1 MTDRVQVLD
10 THMHGWQGITAV
22 YLLDGPQPTVVDTGP
37 GSSIEVLLAAL
48 EDAGVDSLAWVVLTH
63 IHLDHA
69 GAAGHLAR
77 RFPEAKVVVRQ
88 EGARHLADPS
98 ALWASAS
105 RIYPNMEQLWGQMLP
120 IPPDRIVAVS
130 GDGPAVDLGGGRVL
144 EAVYA
149 PGHAKHHM
157 ALFDSGSG
165 DLFLGDALGVRVPD
179 VGLVRP
185 AAPPPEFDLELTIA
199 TAARLRA
206 LRPTRVFPTHYGA
219 APDVDQIFEEAPGRY
234 RQWVEAAEK
243 VVAAGGG
250 LEEMVLDFERRRE
263 EFYPDLAPEM
273 LAKFEYSCSYTL
285 NAMGILR
292 YLQRRSGQR

>member
-1 MTDRVQVLD
+1 
-10 THMHGWQGITAV
+10 MHGWQGLTAV
-22 YLLDGPQPTVVDTGP
+22 YLLDGPNPAVVDTGP
-37 GSSIEVLLAAL
+37 GSSIEVLLEVL
-48 EDAGVDSLAWVVLTH
+48 EREGVDSLAWIVLTH
-63 IHLDHA
+63 VHLDHA

-77 RFPEAKVVVRQ
+77 RFPEAKVVVRE

-105 RIYPNMEQLWGQMLP
+105 RVYPNMEELWGPMLP
-120 IPPDRIVAVS
+120 VAEERIVPVS
-130 GDGPAVDLGGGRVL
+130 EDGPAVDLGGGRLL

-157 ALFDSGSG
+157 ALLDSSSG
-165 DLFLGDALGVRVPD
+165 DLFLGDALGVRLPE

-185 AAPPPEFDLELTIA
+185 AAPPPEFDLELTIT

-206 LRPTRVFPTHYGA
+206 LSPTRVFPTHYGPV
-219 APDVDQIFEEAPGRY
+219 PDVDQVFEEAPGRY

-250 LEEMVLDFERRRE
+250 LQETISDFERRRE

-273 LAKFEYSCSYTL
+273 VERFEYSCSYTL

-292 YLQRRSGQR
+292 YLQRRSPGD